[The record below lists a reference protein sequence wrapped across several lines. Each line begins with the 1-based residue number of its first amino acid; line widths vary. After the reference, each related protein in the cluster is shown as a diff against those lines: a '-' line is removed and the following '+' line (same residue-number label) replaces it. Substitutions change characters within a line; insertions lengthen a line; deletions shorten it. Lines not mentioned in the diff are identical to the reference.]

1 MRIKKKIDIE
11 KINVGDTGYTLLKTK
26 VYKPF
31 LIYSYIYF
39 YMLEEKNGEHLISGY
54 KDFRKSFRVS
64 KEESYKDVVIENLV
78 ELVIHYLLDNGVYG
92 VLKPGELSITDG
104 QLNGPND
111 IYSDAFYKSVVITGY
126 DEQYD
131 GDIYISYPL
140 WKGQFVVDLDD
151 LMYHDENDKLFKKYM
166 IARSIEMDEWTDF
179 DSFEY
184 PEILSEND
192 DNCGESVK
200 KNLKQIDEQ
209 IRNEIKLFK
218 EGKLEGDDVVNIYK
232 LNLKNDI
239 FSILE
244 SEFPEDIK
252 VDFDKLFE
260 YVIDDVDY
268 EEGERIDGIY
278 TIIDD
283 FLEE

>member
-1 MRIKKKIDIE
+1 MA
-11 KINVGDTGYTLLKTK
+11 NY
-26 VYKPF
+26 Y
-31 LIYSYIYF
+31 
-39 YMLEEKNGEHLISGY
+39 
-54 KDFRKSFRVS
+54 
-64 KEESYKDVVIENLV
+64 
-78 ELVIHYLLDNGVYG
+78 
-92 VLKPGELSITDG
+92 
-104 QLNGPND
+104 
-111 IYSDAFYKSVVITGY
+111 
-126 DEQYD
+126 
-131 GDIYISYPL
+131 
-140 WKGQFVVDLDD
+140 
-151 LMYHDENDKLFKKYM
+151 
-166 IARSIEMDEWTDF
+166 
-179 DSFEY
+179 
-184 PEILSEND
+184 
-192 DNCGESVK
+192 

-218 EGKLEGDDVVNIYK
+218 EGKVEGDDVVNIYK

-268 EEGERIDGIY
+268 EEGERIEGIY